1 MTTKPLI
8 GITGKRRIGEDLRGS
23 LRVMSALSF
32 EVFWVDYAEGIL
44 AAGGIPVF
52 LPLGIEPKEIINYL
66 DGILMSGGADI
77 SPDLY
82 GADPDPGLGAV
93 EPIRDQFE
101 LDLLDVAY
109 EREMPIAGICRGL
122 QILNVSAGGSLFQDI
137 PPHAVRNEPPTT
149 RVHEVT
155 IEKGSALEELYG
167 SKAQVNSLHHQSIDR
182 VGKEF
187 LVTARSADAGVEGI
201 EHESLPII
209 AVQWHPEMLD
219 TRDSD
224 PLFKWLVNQAISTKT

>member
-8 GITGKRRIGEDLRGS
+8 GITGKRRKGEDLRGS

-32 EVFWVDYAEGIL
+32 DVFWVDYAEGIL

-52 LPLGIEPKEIINYL
+52 LPLGIEPKEIINHL

-77 SPDLY
+77 SPELY
-82 GADPDPGLGAV
+82 GADPEPGLGAV

-137 PPHAVRNEPPTT
+137 PPHAVRDKPPTA

-155 IEKGSALEELYG
+155 IEKGATLEGLYG

-224 PLFKWLVNQAISTKT
+224 PLFKWLVDKAISS

>member
-8 GITGKRRIGEDLRGS
+8 GITGKRRKGEDLRGS
-23 LRVMSALSF
+23 LRVMNALSF
-32 EVFWVDYAEGIL
+32 EVFWVDYAEGII

-52 LPLGIEPKEIINYL
+52 LPLGIEPKEIINHL

-122 QILNVSAGGSLFQDI
+122 QILNVQAGGSLFQDV
-137 PPHAVRNEPPTT
+137 PPHAIRDKPPAT
-149 RVHEVT
+149 RVHAVT
-155 IEKGSALEELYG
+155 IKNDSVLEELYG
-167 SKAQVNSLHHQSIDR
+167 EKIEVNSLHHQSIDT
-182 VGKEF
+182 VGKNF
-187 LVTARSADAGVEGI
+187 RISAVSDDGIIEGI
-201 EHESLPII
+201 EHRDLPVI

-219 TRDSD
+219 TRNSD
-224 PLFKWLVNQAISTKT
+224 PIFKWLVRQALNR

>member
-8 GITGKRRIGEDLRGS
+8 GITGKRRKGEDLRGS

-32 EVFWVDYAEGIL
+32 DVFWVDYAEGIL

-52 LPLGIEPKEIINYL
+52 LPLGIEPKEIINHL

-77 SPDLY
+77 SPELY
-82 GADPDPGLGAV
+82 GADPEPGLGAV

-137 PPHAVRNEPPTT
+137 PPHAVRDKPPTA

-155 IEKGSALEELYG
+155 IEKGSTLEGLYG
-167 SKAQVNSLHHQSIDR
+167 SKAQVNS
-182 VGKEF
+182 F
-187 LVTARSADAGVEGI
+187 
-201 EHESLPII
+201 
-209 AVQWHPEMLD
+209 
-219 TRDSD
+219 
-224 PLFKWLVNQAISTKT
+224 F

>member
-8 GITGKRRIGEDLRGS
+8 GITGKRRKGEDLRGS

-32 EVFWVDYAEGIL
+32 DVFWVDYAEGIL

-52 LPLGIEPKEIINYL
+52 LPLGIEPKEIINHL

-77 SPDLY
+77 SPELY
-82 GADPDPGLGAV
+82 GADPEPGLGTV

-137 PPHAVRNEPPTT
+137 PPHAVRDKPPTA

-155 IEKGSALEELYG
+155 IEKGSTLEGLYG

-224 PLFKWLVNQAISTKT
+224 PLFKWLVDKAISS